1 MHKHPRAIH
10 RPKADRHRHGSTR
23 NIPDGR
29 EGQASIAT
37 RAAGLAARARAPLA
51 GRYVDLDNGH
61 FQFPVRWCLIPIR
74 PFSAGWLCSTYSKRS
89 CSQHCQVLAAPHFEH
104 GKPWGCMALD
114 IILKMA
120 LLSACR
126 LVLVLLQGTKIK
138 LKAGAVAQENC
149 VVHKHPHPIH
159 KPKAD
164 RHRRSASSSS
174 FS

>member
-1 MHKHPRAIH
+1 MHKHPHAIH
-10 RPKADRHRHGSTR
+10 RPKADMHRHGSTR

-104 GKPWGCMALD
+104 GKPWGCMALG
-114 IILKMA
+114 IILEMA
-120 LLSACR
+120 VLGACR
-126 LVLVLLQGTKIK
+126 LVLVLLQGAKIK

-149 VVHKHPHPIH
+149 VVHRKDPRLF
-159 KPKAD
+159 D
-164 RHRRSASSSS
+164 
-174 FS
+174 